1 VVQLVDM
8 WRKLANSDP
17 KEAKELDTPL
27 GGLLSTDGACNQPE
41 SLTNSRCNAATLR
54 LSLKPKTT
62 RAHSFTTR
70 TDAMFMD
77 NDKAEGPFTIR
88 KTIKKTELN
97 GSMLIDKDKAERFSF
112 IFHFG
117 QAVAFLCA
125 CSL

>member
-17 KEAKELDTPL
+17 KEAKEQDTQL

-41 SLTNSRCNAATLR
+41 PESLTNSRCNAATLSR
-54 LSLKPKTT
+54 KPKTT

-77 NDKAEGPFTIR
+77 NDKAAGPFTIR

-117 QAVAFLCA
+117 QAVALLCA